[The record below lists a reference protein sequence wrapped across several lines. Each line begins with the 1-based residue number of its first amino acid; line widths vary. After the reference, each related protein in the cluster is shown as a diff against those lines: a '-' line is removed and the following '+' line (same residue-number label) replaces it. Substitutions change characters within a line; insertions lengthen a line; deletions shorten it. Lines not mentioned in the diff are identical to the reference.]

1 MDSFIFALRYY
12 ILYGLILPFYIIIFT
27 LFMTETNVYKRYTSF
42 MINNIFQVHFEIINP
57 REKIENGIFIS
68 NHNSGF
74 DNMYD
79 SFITDATLLA
89 RSNVKYYHGLYYF
102 IQKMYD
108 MIYLFDN
115 KNTNRHQVYNEI
127 NRHMEKT
134 GKNIIYYPEG
144 TRVRTSYNNVDE
156 LKQKIKY
163 GLLKSIYENKKYKVQ
178 LFLSTNKNGPFN
190 GLKEKITSKY
200 SKPFDSNDYSSFKAF
215 TDDILSN
222 WFEIMTTINI

>member
-1 MDSFIFALRYY
+1 MDTLIFALRYY
-12 ILYGLILPFYIIIFT
+12 LLYGLILPFYIIIFS
-27 LFMTETNVYKRYTSF
+27 LFMSETNVYKSYTSF
-42 MINNIFQVHFEIINP
+42 IINNVFQVRFKILNP

-89 RSNVKYYHGLYYF
+89 RSNVKYYHGLYYV
-102 IQKMYD
+102 IQKMYN

-115 KNTNRHQVYNEI
+115 QNTDRHQIYNEI
-127 NRHMEKT
+127 DNHIEKT

-144 TRVRTSYNNVDE
+144 TRIRKQYNNIDE
-156 LKQKIKY
+156 LKGKIKY

-178 LFLSTNKNGPFN
+178 LFLSINKNAPFN
-190 GLKEKITSKY
+190 GVKEKIISKY
-200 SKPFDSNDYSSFKAF
+200 SKPFDSNDYDSFK
-215 TDDILSN
+215 TYSDDILSN

>member
-1 MDSFIFALRYY
+1 
-12 ILYGLILPFYIIIFT
+12 
-27 LFMTETNVYKRYTSF
+27 
-42 MINNIFQVHFEIINP
+42 MINNVFEVRFEILNP

-89 RSNVKYYHGLYYF
+89 RSNVRYYHGLYYV
-102 IQKMYD
+102 IQKMYN

-115 KNTNRHQVYNEI
+115 KNTDRHRVYNEI
-127 NRHMEKT
+127 NSHMEKT
-134 GKNIIYYPEG
+134 GKNIVYYPEG
-144 TRVRTSYNNVDE
+144 TRVRTQYNNIDE
-156 LKQKIKY
+156 LKNKIKY

-178 LFLSTNKNGPFN
+178 LFLSINKNAPFN
-190 GLKEKITSKY
+190 GVKKKIISKY
-200 SKPFDSNDYSSFKAF
+200 SKPFDSNDYNSFKAF